1 MSNNINVNFV
11 KKDDNNIY
19 LESLN
24 DGGKNIKVD
33 TEIPILNISDN
44 GEYAKVGNF
53 DNEINKI
60 LNKDTEKEK
69 LEIEKIVVPYT
80 ETVNI
85 DDSQALVPA
94 ESGVGEGF
102 IPNDNEVANN
112 ISQKIIT
119 FITNKDINKN
129 LTGEK
134 LLNIQ
139 VPIKIF
145 TEKVLDNI
153 KKLSKNGNSTG
164 TSESA
169 LIVYEPNTL
178 IENRNKIVNTIKDE
192 FENNVFT
199 VNQDLKNIFD
209 ENSRAQLYDEILNIF
224 KTDFEKVNSGETEI
238 NKNVEGCSD
247 EFTTTKKVI
256 EDRFKELIKKDF
268 KQVNKDTD
276 CKNVNK
282 TEFRDYSLK
291 VSQDKNPNCI
301 AAKEMQQ
308 NLNNIKSV
316 CIDAIGNGDEN
327 AIGNEIGNGDENA
340 IGNEIGNVDNNA
352 IGNEIGNVDNE
363 LHELNEK
370 RKEIFLNIKKY
381 DNENIPAVSKYIET
395 ANQYNVNTLTEY
407 KKNNI
412 VGMKENIK
420 KMEEIYN
427 LLPDV
432 VQKTKG
438 GNKKSTNAK
447 TKKSIK
453 AGKKKSKKVRFV
465 MTKKGRKN
473 KKNRTRR

>member
-1 MSNNINVNFV
+1 MSNITVNFV
-11 KKDDNNIY
+11 KKNDNNIY
-19 LESLN
+19 LESLID
-24 DGGKNIKVD
+24 DGKVIKGPQNIALMKI
-33 TEIPILNISDN
+33 EN
-44 GEYAKVGNF
+44 GEYAKVDNF
-53 DNEINKI
+53 DSQINNI
-60 LNKDTEKEK
+60 LNKDTDTEK
-69 LEIEKIVVPYT
+69 LEIEETVVPDI
-80 ETVNI
+80 ETDNI
-85 DDSQALVPA
+85 DNSQALVPA
-94 ESGVGEGF
+94 KSGVGEGF
-102 IPNDNEVANN
+102 IPNDNEVAKN

-129 LTGEK
+129 LTGEQ

-139 VPIKIF
+139 EPIKNF
-145 TEKVLDNI
+145 SENI
-153 KKLSKNGNSTG
+153 LTYINNLSKNGNSTG

-178 IENRNKIVNTIKDE
+178 IENKGEIVNTIKDE

-199 VNQDLKNIFD
+199 VNEDLLKIFD
-209 ENSRAQLYDEILNIF
+209 ENSKTELYDEIFNIIR
-224 KTDFEKVNSGETEI
+224 TDFEKVNSGETEI

-276 CKNVNK
+276 CKNVDK
-282 TEFRDYSLK
+282 KEYRDYSLK

-301 AAKEMQQ
+301 AAKETQQ

-316 CIDAIGNGDEN
+316 CLDDN
-327 AIGNEIGNGDENA
+327 
-340 IGNEIGNVDNNA
+340 NEIGNVDNNA

-363 LHELNEK
+363 LDELNEK
-370 RKEIFLNIKKY
+370 RKEIFLNIKEY

-407 KKNNI
+407 EKNNI

-465 MTKKGRKN
+465 ITKKGRKN